1 MKGKESWESTA
12 KRKAKDS
19 ICYANVSKL
28 LFLLCQL
35 RKKGKKVSPE
45 SRKQILSL
53 IENVEAEVQARPW
66 KPGVEADQKNE
77 KKDFQQ

>member
-1 MKGKESWESTA
+1 MHPTVLSCSPMKEKDEALREERKSTA

-35 RKKGKKVSPE
+35 RKKGLNFLTK
-45 SRKQILSL
+45 
-53 IENVEAEVQARPW
+53 
-66 KPGVEADQKNE
+66 
-77 KKDFQQ
+77 

>member
-1 MKGKESWESTA
+1 MHPTVLSCSPMKEKDEALREERKSTA

-35 RKKGKKVSPE
+35 RKKGLTK
-45 SRKQILSL
+45 
-53 IENVEAEVQARPW
+53 
-66 KPGVEADQKNE
+66 
-77 KKDFQQ
+77 

>member
-1 MKGKESWESTA
+1 MKGKESWKSTA

-35 RKKGKKVSPE
+35 RKRGLNFLTK
-45 SRKQILSL
+45 
-53 IENVEAEVQARPW
+53 
-66 KPGVEADQKNE
+66 
-77 KKDFQQ
+77 